1 MASPATTPPANRV
14 PAGILAKI
22 KIPATSANLGPGF
35 DSAGVAVA
43 LYDELEIR
51 TADAGFSAQIDGEG
65 HNYLPTDARHL
76 IITQI
81 RARLERLGWHLP
93 GLKLKAINRI
103 PHSRGLGSSAAAH
116 IGAAMAVKALLP
128 YDCGV
133 SREDLLQW
141 ASEAEGHPD
150 NVAPAVY
157 GGLTFSW
164 NEPTI
169 HGDHYRAINLGPH
182 PAITPVVA
190 IPAKPLSTAAART
203 LLPATVPYAEAVA
216 NAARASL
223 LAPAMTHDPSLL
235 FAATQDW
242 LHQQYREPS
251 MPETLRHIGAL
262 RADGHAAVVSGAGPS
277 LCVFAGD
284 SNEADAVVTKLKQR
298 AAKSSQHWDVRILP
312 VAGEGATMEVF
323 RPQREPL

>member
-14 PAGILAKI
+14 PAGIVANI
-22 KIPATSANLGPGF
+22 KVPATSANLGPGF
-35 DSAGVAVA
+35 DCAGIAVA
-43 LYDELEIR
+43 LYDEVEVR
-51 TADAGFSAQIDGEG
+51 TTDAGFSAEIEGEG

-81 RARLERLGWHLP
+81 RMRLETLGWHLP

-116 IGAAMAVKALLP
+116 IVAAMAVKALLP
-128 YDCGV
+128 PDAGV
-133 SREDLLQW
+133 TDEDLLQW

-157 GGLTFSW
+157 GGLTLSW
-164 NEPTI
+164 NEHRAT
-169 HGDHYRAINLGPH
+169 GDIYRAIHLAPH
-182 PAITPVVA
+182 PDITPVVA

-203 LLPATVPYAEAVA
+203 LLPSTVPYSEAVI
-216 NAARASL
+216 NASRAAL
-223 LAPAMTHDPSLL
+223 LAPAMTQTPRLM

-242 LHQQYREPS
+242 LHQQYRQPS
-251 MPETLRHIGAL
+251 MPETLKYIDAL
-262 RADGHAAVVSGAGPS
+262 RAEGHAAVVSGAGPT
-277 LCVFAGD
+277 LCVFATD
-284 SNEADAVVTKLKQR
+284 TTEVAAVQTKLSQR

-312 VAGEGATMEVF
+312 VATQGATMEIF
-323 RPQREPL
+323 RP

>member
-14 PAGILAKI
+14 PVGIVAKI
-22 KIPATSANLGPGF
+22 KVPATSANLGPGF
-35 DSAGVAVA
+35 DCAGIAVG

-51 TADAGFSAQIDGEG
+51 TTETGFSAEIEGEG

-81 RARLERLGWHLP
+81 RSRLERLGWHLP
-93 GLKLKAINRI
+93 GLKLKAVNRI

-116 IGAAMAVKALLP
+116 IAAAMAVKALLP
-128 YDCGV
+128 PDCNV
-133 SREDLLQW
+133 NNEDLLQW

-164 NEPTI
+164 NAPDAT
-169 HGDHYRAINLGPH
+169 GDVYHSVKLAPH
-182 PAITPVVA
+182 PDITPVVA

-203 LLPATVPYAEAVA
+203 LLPSTVPYTEAVS
-216 NAARASL
+216 NASRAAL
-223 LAPAMTHDPSLL
+223 LAPAMTTHPELL
-235 FAATQDW
+235 LAATEDW

-251 MPETLRHIGAL
+251 MPETLHHISAL
-262 RADGHAAVVSGAGPS
+262 RAEGHAAVVSGAGPT
-277 LCVFAGD
+277 LCVFAAGTAE
-284 SNEADAVVTKLKQR
+284 SEAVVAKLQQR
-298 AAKSSQHWDVRILP
+298 AAKSEQHWDVRILP
-312 VAGEGATMEVF
+312 VDTEGATIEVF
-323 RPQREPL
+323 RP